1 MSRLPISGGSSFGE
15 MSIMNSR
22 STVVSVQEITWMSLL
37 IAMQMVLSKLS
48 IGSNTL
54 KVGFSFIAIGLLGY
68 YFGPFK
74 AAIANVIAD
83 VISNVV
89 MPSAGGF
96 FLGFTFSA
104 LVAGLIYGFMLYNH
118 KVTVWRTFVTVLLI
132 TVVVNTGMNT
142 LWINMMTN
150 IPYVTLLI
158 PRLAKE
164 AFSLVYQTGL
174 LYIVLKWIDNSK
186 FNRIGQ

>member
-118 KVTVWRTFVTVLLI
+118 KVTVWRNFVTVLLI

>member
-1 MSRLPISGGSSFGE
+1 
-15 MSIMNSR
+15 MNSSK
-22 STVVSVQEITWMSLL
+22 STVISVQEVTWMSLL

-48 IGSNTL
+48 IGSNIM
-54 KVGFSFIAIGLLGY
+54 KVGFSFLAIGLLGY

-89 MPSAGGF
+89 MPSGGGF

-104 LVAGLIYGFMLYNH
+104 LIAGVIYGYMLHNH
-118 KVTVWRTFVTVLLI
+118 KVTILRSFLTVLLI
-132 TVVVNTGMNT
+132 TVIVNTGLNT
-142 LWINMMTN
+142 LWIHMMTN
-150 IPYVTLLI
+150 VPYVALLI
-158 PRLAKE
+158 PRLTKE

-186 FNRIGQ
+186 FNKIGR

>member
-1 MSRLPISGGSSFGE
+1 
-15 MSIMNSR
+15 MNSK
-22 STVVSVQEITWMSLL
+22 STVVSVQEVTWMALL

-74 AAIANVIAD
+74 AAVANVLAD

-89 MPSAGGF
+89 MPSSGGF

-104 LVAGLIYGFMLYNH
+104 LVAGVIYGYMLYNH
-118 KVTVWRTFVTVLLI
+118 KVTILRTFITVLLI
-132 TVVVNTGMNT
+132 TVIVNTGMNT
-142 LWINMMTN
+142 LWIHMMTN
-150 IPYVTLLI
+150 VPYPALLI
-158 PRLAKE
+158 PRLTKE

-186 FNRIGQ
+186 FNKIGR

>member
-1 MSRLPISGGSSFGE
+1 
-15 MSIMNSR
+15 MNSR

-118 KVTVWRTFVTVLLI
+118 KVTVWRNFVTVLLI

>member
-1 MSRLPISGGSSFGE
+1 

-22 STVVSVQEITWMSLL
+22 STVISVQEVTWMALL
-37 IAMQMVLSKLS
+37 IAMQMVLAKLS
-48 IGSNTL
+48 VGSNTL

-68 YFGPFK
+68 YFGPVK
-74 AAIANVIAD
+74 AAMANVLAD

-89 MPSAGGF
+89 MPSSGGF

-104 LVAGLIYGFMLYNH
+104 LVAGAIYGYMLYNH
-118 KVTVWRTFVTVLLI
+118 KVTVWRSLVTVLLI
-132 TVVVNTGMNT
+132 TVIVNTGLNT
-142 LWINMMTN
+142 IWIHMMTN
-150 IPYVTLLI
+150 VPYPALLI
-158 PRLAKE
+158 TRLPKE

-186 FNRIGQ
+186 FNKIGQ

>member
-1 MSRLPISGGSSFGE
+1 
-15 MSIMNSR
+15 MNSR
-22 STVVSVQEITWMSLL
+22 SSVISVQEVTWMALL
-37 IAMQMVLSKLS
+37 IALQMVLAKLS

-74 AAIANVIAD
+74 AAIANVLAD
-83 VISNVV
+83 VISNLLL
-89 MPSAGGF
+89 PSGGGF
-96 FLGFTFSA
+96 FIGFTFSA
-104 LVAGLIYGFMLYNH
+104 LVAGAIYGFMLYNH
-118 KVTVWRTFVTVLLI
+118 KVSVWRTFVTVLLI
-132 TVVVNTGMNT
+132 TVIVNTGLNT
-142 LWINMMTN
+142 LWIHMMTN
-150 IPYVTLLI
+150 VPYVTLLV

-186 FNRIGQ
+186 FNKIG

>member
-1 MSRLPISGGSSFGE
+1 
-15 MSIMNSR
+15 
-22 STVVSVQEITWMSLL
+22 L
-37 IAMQMVLSKLS
+37 IALQMVLSKLS

-74 AAIANVIAD
+74 AAIANVLAD
-83 VISNVV
+83 VISNLLL
-89 MPSAGGF
+89 PSGGGF
-96 FLGFTFSA
+96 FIGFTFSA
-104 LVAGLIYGFMLYNH
+104 LVAGAIYGFMLYNR
-118 KVTVWRTFVTVLLI
+118 KVSVWRTFVTVLLI
-132 TVVVNTGMNT
+132 TLIVNTGLNT
-142 LWINMMTN
+142 LWIHMMTN
-150 IPYVTLLI
+150 VPFVTLLV

-186 FNRIGQ
+186 FNKIG

>member
-1 MSRLPISGGSSFGE
+1 
-15 MSIMNSR
+15 MNSR
-22 STVVSVQEITWMSLL
+22 STVVSVQEVTWMALL

-74 AAIANVIAD
+74 AAVANVLAD

-89 MPSAGGF
+89 MPSSGGF

-104 LVAGLIYGFMLYNH
+104 LVAGVIYGYMLYNH
-118 KVTVWRTFVTVLLI
+118 KVTILRTFITVLLI
-132 TVVVNTGMNT
+132 TVIVNTGMNT
-142 LWINMMTN
+142 LWIHMMTN
-150 IPYVTLLI
+150 VPYPALLI
-158 PRLAKE
+158 PRLTKE

-186 FNRIGQ
+186 FNKIGR

>member
-1 MSRLPISGGSSFGE
+1 
-15 MSIMNSR
+15 MNSR

>member
-1 MSRLPISGGSSFGE
+1 
-15 MSIMNSR
+15 MNNSSR
-22 STVVSVQEITWMSLL
+22 STVISVQEVTWMALL

-89 MPSAGGF
+89 MPSSGGF
-96 FLGFTFSA
+96 FIGFTFSA
-104 LVAGLIYGFMLYNH
+104 LVAGVIYGYMLYNH
-118 KVTVWRTFVTVLLI
+118 KVTIWRSFVTVLLI
-132 TVVVNTGMNT
+132 TVIVNTGMNT
-142 LWINMMTN
+142 LWIHMMTN
-150 IPYVTLLI
+150 VPYPALLV

-174 LYIVLKWIDNSK
+174 LYIVLRWIDNSK
-186 FNRIGQ
+186 FNKIGH

>member
-1 MSRLPISGGSSFGE
+1 M
-15 MSIMNSR
+15 
-22 STVVSVQEITWMSLL
+22 QEVTWMALL

-74 AAIANVIAD
+74 AAVANVLAD

-89 MPSAGGF
+89 MPSSGGF

-104 LVAGLIYGFMLYNH
+104 LVAGVIYGYMLYNH
-118 KVTVWRTFVTVLLI
+118 KVTILRTFITVLLI
-132 TVVVNTGMNT
+132 TVIVNTGMNT
-142 LWINMMTN
+142 LWIHMMTN
-150 IPYVTLLI
+150 VPYPALLI
-158 PRLAKE
+158 PRLTKE

-186 FNRIGQ
+186 FNKIGR

>member
-1 MSRLPISGGSSFGE
+1 
-15 MSIMNSR
+15 MNSSK
-22 STVVSVQEITWMSLL
+22 STVVSVQEVTWMALL
-37 IAMQMVLSKLS
+37 IALQMVLSKLS

-68 YFGPFK
+68 YFGPVK
-74 AAIANVIAD
+74 AAVANVLAD
-83 VISNVV
+83 IISNVV
-89 MPSAGGF
+89 LPSAGGF

-104 LVAGLIYGFMLYNH
+104 LIAGVIYGFMLYNH
-118 KVTVWRTFVTVLLI
+118 KVTVLRTFLTVLLI
-132 TVVVNTGMNT
+132 TIIVNTGMNT
-142 LWINMMTN
+142 LWIHMMTN
-150 IPYVTLLI
+150 VPYVALLV

-186 FNRIGQ
+186 FNKIGQ